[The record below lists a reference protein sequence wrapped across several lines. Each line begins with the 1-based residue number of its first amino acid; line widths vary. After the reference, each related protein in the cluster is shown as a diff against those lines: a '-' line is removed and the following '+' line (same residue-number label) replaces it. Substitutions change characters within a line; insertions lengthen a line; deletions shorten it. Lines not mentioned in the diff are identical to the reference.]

1 MADSFYNERLEYE
14 KLKFHNEIL
23 ESAIRWTEEVESIRK
38 GIEYLEQLKKKG
50 LFKKHRKSGSKFD
63 LKVLS
68 IMNGSAV
75 KCLYLF
81 EASEINS
88 VLSTLSEYNPPKRVK
103 VVKLNGKKIMLVRFT
118 HLYSFQKLNEI
129 DTSSIKDLDE
139 VACPYCNGRGKISHT
154 QSSWSTHEETDYSS
168 IGFAEEWTGNMP
180 HLPSRTVV
188 DGWSTTSTT
197 EECYLCDGKKRINK
211 LSFAI
216 VKNKEIHNWNNWVTW
231 FQKQPQAKRISDLIT
246 SVNEKIDIWNK
257 KLKAMGVALQF
268 DLRKRT
274 FTGSTKKTH

>member
-1 MADSFYNERLEYE
+1 
-14 KLKFHNEIL
+14 
-23 ESAIRWTEEVESIRK
+23 
-38 GIEYLEQLKKKG
+38 
-50 LFKKHRKSGSKFD
+50 
-63 LKVLS
+63 
-68 IMNGSAV
+68 
-75 KCLYLF
+75 
-81 EASEINS
+81 
-88 VLSTLSEYNPPKRVK
+88 
-103 VVKLNGKKIMLVRFT
+103 
-118 HLYSFQKLNEI
+118 
-129 DTSSIKDLDE
+129 
-139 VACPYCNGRGKISHT
+139 
-154 QSSWSTHEETDYSS
+154 
-168 IGFAEEWTGNMP
+168 MP